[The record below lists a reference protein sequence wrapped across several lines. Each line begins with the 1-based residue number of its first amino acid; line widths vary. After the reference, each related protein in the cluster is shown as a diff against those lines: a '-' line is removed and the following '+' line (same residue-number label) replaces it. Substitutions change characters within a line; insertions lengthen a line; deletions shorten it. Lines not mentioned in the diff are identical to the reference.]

1 VAPAAGRWLE
11 GTHTDRDGARAY
23 KIYIPGDIRGKSL
36 PLIVMLHGC
45 TQDPDDFAAGTRMNF
60 LAEAAGIV
68 VVYPEQSGSANASR
82 CWNWFQPADQE
93 RGQGEPA
100 LIAGL
105 TRRVMDEYHVE
116 TRRVYVAGMSAG
128 GAMAAILAAT
138 YPDLYAAAGVHSG
151 LAPRCAHDLPSAYQA
166 MQSGGQVVGSGAGCT
181 VPLILFHGD
190 SDPTVHP
197 CNADRL
203 VEQWTATGPVVSP
216 TMQQGGTARGR
227 SYTCATYTT
236 ARGRAVVERWTV
248 HGGGHAWSGGNPS
261 GSYTDPNGPDASREF
276 VRFFSTHPR

>member
-1 VAPAAGRWLE
+1 
-11 GTHTDRDGARAY
+11 
-23 KIYIPGDIRGKSL
+23 
-36 PLIVMLHGC
+36 MLHGC
-45 TQDPDDFAAGTRMNF
+45 TQDADDFAAGTRMNF

-68 VVYPEQSGSANASR
+68 VVYPEQSGAANASK
-82 CWNWFQPADQE
+82 CWNWFQPTDQE

-100 LIAGL
+100 LIASL
-105 TRRVMDEYHVE
+105 TRRVMDEY
-116 TRRVYVAGMSAG
+116 RVDTHRVHVAGMSAG

-166 MQSGGQVVGSGAGCT
+166 MQGGGQVVGSGAGCT

-190 SDPTVHP
+190 SDLTVHP

-203 VEQWTATGPVVSP
+203 VEQWTGTGPVVSP
-216 TMQQGGTARGR
+216 TMQQGGSARGR
-227 SYTCATYTT
+227 SYTCATYTD
-236 ARGRAVVERWTV
+236 ARGRTIVERWSI
-248 HGGGHAWSGGNPS
+248 HGAGHGWSGGNRN

-276 VRFFSTHPR
+276 VRFFSTHRS